1 MPVHQMADSDGEED
15 YRVARAA
22 GEATTIED
30 DAIVGGGVGD
40 LESRA
45 GGGRGRGRGREL
57 LGAVA
62 QPQPDDAADRGEAAL
77 NLGDHMWHVAGLLS
91 ARELGLL
98 GGVSRRM
105 REVSRHE
112 DIWMGL
118 CSRDFGVVYPSDS
131 CTFRETYEKACNEW
145 VLWKDGKV

>member
-1 MPVHQMADSDGEED
+1 VHQMAESDGEED
-15 YRVARAA
+15 DRGARAA
-22 GEATTIED
+22 GEATSSED
-30 DAIVGGGVGD
+30 DANVGGGVVAS
-40 LESRA
+40 ESRTA
-45 GGGRGRGRGREL
+45 GGRGRGAPG
-57 LGAVA
+57 GVA
-62 QPQPDDAADRGEAAL
+62 QPQPDDAANLGEAAL
-77 NLGDHMWHVAGLLS
+77 NMGDHMWHIAGLLS